1 MNEEGTFMWAV
12 EMMKQGKKVRRNQ
25 HNNTLPWGNDGSFYV
40 LLDSEEKNYY
50 QFSISHIQSTDW
62 EVVEEPKKTL
72 SDKSYNIADK
82 GEVFGL
88 EENGNLFL
96 RDDVREALKEYIGKV
111 KARYNQ
117 YFNNE
122 KESNYNN
129 KIFEDAKDIFG
140 EELLR

>member
-1 MNEEGTFMWAV
+1 MWAV
-12 EMMKQGKKVRRNQ
+12 EQM
-25 HNNTLPWGNDGSFYV
+25 NNNKIVSYYDVHYKRFDDDYLMSNDNGYCKWIPAVFKEYHFNSNNWV
-40 LLDSEEKNYY
+40 
-50 QFSISHIQSTDW
+50 
-62 EVVEEPKKTL
+62 VVEEPKKTL
-72 SDKSYNIADK
+72 YNKQDEA
-82 GEVFGL
+82 GRVNNTVMVFKY
-88 EENGNLFL
+88 
-96 RDDVREALKEYIGKV
+96 DDIKEALKEYIGKV